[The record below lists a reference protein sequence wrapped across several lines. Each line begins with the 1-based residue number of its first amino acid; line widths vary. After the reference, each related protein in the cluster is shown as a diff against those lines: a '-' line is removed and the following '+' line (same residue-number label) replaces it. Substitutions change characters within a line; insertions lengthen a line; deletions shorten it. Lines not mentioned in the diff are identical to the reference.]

1 MSKLKLMTIVGT
13 RPEIIRLSET
23 IKKCDRYFEH
33 HLIHTGQNYDYE
45 LNQIFFDDLDLRQ
58 PDRYLNVAGSD
69 LGETIGNVIAR
80 SYACLSDI
88 RPDALLVLGDTNS
101 CLATI
106 AAKRLHI
113 PIFHMEAGNRC
124 FDERLPEETNRRIVD
139 VTADVNLCYS
149 EHARRNLLA
158 EGRPRERTFVTGS
171 PMAEVLSAH
180 WDRIK
185 DSNALERFN
194 LKPQGYILLS
204 AHREENV
211 DDEESLKALLD
222 AVSALCEEYDKP
234 VLYSMHPRSKK
245 RIEESGI
252 ALHPLVQ
259 AHAPLSFTDYNRLQ
273 MEAFCVVSD
282 SGTLPEEAAYFSSK
296 GRPFPAV
303 CVRTSTER
311 PEALEAGV
319 FIIGSL
325 ASKSVLQ
332 AVEVAVGAVR
342 SGEPA
347 SVVVDYSE
355 ANISSRVVK
364 IIQSYAGI
372 VDRVVWGKTH
382 A

>member
-23 IKKCDRYFEH
+23 IKKCDRYFDH
-33 HLIHTGQNYDYE
+33 CLIHTGQNYDYE
-45 LNQIFFDDLDLRQ
+45 LNQIFFDDLGLRQ
-58 PDRYLNVAGSD
+58 PDGYLNVAGAD

-80 SYACLSDI
+80 SFACLSSI

-101 CLATI
+101 CLAAI

-124 FDERLPEETNRRIVD
+124 FDERLPEESNRRIVD

-149 EHARRNLLA
+149 EHARRNLLS

-171 PMAEVLSAH
+171 PMAEVLFAH
-180 WDRIK
+180 RDRIR
-185 DSNALERFN
+185 DSDVLNRFN
-194 LKPQGYILLS
+194 LEPRGYFLLS

-211 DDEESLKALLD
+211 DEGENLRTLFD
-222 AVSALCEEYDKP
+222 AVSALCEEYNKP

-252 ALHPLVQ
+252 SLHPLVQ
-259 AHAPLSFTDYNRLQ
+259 THSPLSFTDYNRLQ
-273 MEAFCVVSD
+273 MDAFCVVSD
-282 SGTLPEEAAYFSSK
+282 SGTLPEEAAYFSSE

-319 FIIGSL
+319 FVIGSL
-325 ASKSVLQ
+325 VSESVLQ
-332 AVEVAVGAVR
+332 AVEVAVHMTER
-342 SGEPA
+342 GEQA
-347 SVVVDYSE
+347 SKVCSYDGKNVST
-355 ANISSRVVK
+355 K
-364 IIQSYAGI
+364 IINLIQSYTRL
-372 VDRVVWGKTH
+372 VNDLVWRKR
-382 A
+382 